1 MAAVGAVVEAVFGS
15 YDLKNAK
22 QWRDEDLTHREQ
34 EKQWREDAILRELAW
49 RNADLERERRVLKLE
64 NEKRIIDARHRQLTA
79 VGQLSALLA
88 GFSITSMVEIKL
100 PDDVSHPLLVAY
112 GAACCLVFIFMLI
125 SMLTCTLLLL
135 AVTRFVTHTLE
146 GEVRELT
153 TLELDLVSPFH
164 AWWLRRCEREWLLA
178 YKCFRLGASL
188 FLLEVTLIGWVVFG
202 RSNAT
207 TITMTVVC
215 VVGFLYYQTRVASR
229 WRYLVDFPDPSISSS
244 ATYSDQAPQ

>member
-64 NEKRIIDARHRQLTA
+64 NEKRIIDARSKQLTA
-79 VGQLSALLA
+79 VGQLSALLVA
-88 GFSITSMVEIKL
+88 FSMTTMVEVSL
-100 PDDVSHPLLVAY
+100 PDDLNHVLLVAY
-112 GAACCLVFIFMLI
+112 GAFIFMLI

-164 AWWLRRCEREWLLA
+164 AWWLRRCEREWRLA
-178 YKCFRLGASL
+178 YKLFWSGASL
-188 FLLEVTLIGWVVFG
+188 FLLEVILIGWVVFG
-202 RSNAT
+202 RSVVT
-207 TITMTVVC
+207 SVTMTVLC
-215 VVGFLYYQTRVASR
+215 AVGSVYYQMRVASR
-229 WRYLVDFPDPSISSS
+229 WRYLVDFLDPSSS
-244 ATYSDQAPQ
+244 AT